1 MRDRLPSLITI
12 ILLIILV
19 IGTWWS
25 AHYTMSTIEI
35 DPPRKLTHEPDAWA
49 HDFVMV
55 RTNPA
60 GEAINRLEG
69 DYFEHYPD
77 DDSYYIVQAI
87 ATGIRPDRP
96 VTIGS
101 SDEATMDQD
110 GTRITMQGNAHVH
123 RVPSQDRA
131 ALDIYSE
138 VLVIYPDEDVVETD
152 QPAHIID
159 GRSTMD
165 GIGMHYANDT
175 RQLQVFSASNV
186 KISGQDRQER
196 RTQEQQDSQS

>member
-69 DYFEHYPD
+69 DYLEHYPD

-175 RQLQVFSASNV
+175 RQLRVFSASNV

>member
-69 DYFEHYPD
+69 DYLEHYPD